1 MNMLNNR
8 ASLNPNRMP
17 MDCRILAGIFAL
29 ALLIRLLAILPVQ
42 QPGYMDAAYSY
53 DIALNLA
60 RGQGFVEPFLWNY
73 LDNPS
78 GLPHPSHLYWMP
90 LPTVLAWIGMTLFGQ
105 TYQAAQVLFAALS
118 AMLPL
123 VSYWVAVR
131 TTGSRRHGWLAGLLT
146 LFSGFYVLYW
156 GHTDNFT
163 PFALAGSLSL
173 VAAWQ
178 AGRAREEQLGA
189 ARPGFVPRLGHFV
202 PPTRGFA
209 ARARGSWGLG
219 VGGWALGAGVL
230 VGLAHLSRADGPLLL
245 IAIGVVWS
253 TSLVSNPQS
262 PTKERRLAIR
272 DFLLVILGYTLVMLP
287 WFVRNWMVVGTPL
300 PTVGSKTMW
309 LTTYDDLFSYGREL
323 SLQTYLAWGWNNIL
337 RSKLDALW
345 LNTQTVLAVFCMI
358 FLAPLVPIGWWRLR
372 RHRLYQLAAGYG
384 ALLFLA
390 MTLVF
395 TFPGPRGGLFHSGG
409 ALLPFVFTS
418 ALVGLD
424 TVVEWAAGRRRG
436 WDAHV
441 AKQVFGT
448 GVVGLALLVTG
459 FLYYRGVIVR
469 TRGRGEDAGYSH
481 LVEWLET
488 EGQAGTVVMIGD
500 PPGYWYHG
508 GGPSIVVPNEPVET
522 VLSVADR
529 YGARYLALD
538 RNRPAPLASLYEGP
552 VPHPRLSLVE
562 TLSGELR
569 VYHIAPPQ
577 GVVMSGRGGS
587 SQRTR

>member
-8 ASLNPNRMP
+8 DSLNPNRMP
-17 MDCRILAGIFAL
+17 MDCRILAGIFAM

-73 LDNPS
+73 LDDPA

-90 LPTVLAWIGMTLFGQ
+90 LPTMLAWVGLTLFGR
-105 TYQAAQVLFAALS
+105 TYQAGQGPFAFLS
-118 AMLPL
+118 ALLPL
-123 VSYWVAVR
+123 VSYWVAVQ

-146 LFSGFYVLYW
+146 LFSGFYVRYW

-178 AGRAREEQLGA
+178 AGRAREKQLGA
-189 ARPGFVPRLGHFV
+189 GG
-202 PPTRGFA
+202 
-209 ARARGSWGLG
+209 WGLRAG
-219 VGGWALGAGVL
+219 RWALGAGAL
-230 VGLAHLSRADGPLLL
+230 AGLAHLSRADGPLLL
-245 IAIGVVWS
+245 VAIGVVWGK
-253 TSLVSNPQS
+253 SLISNLQS
-262 PTKERRLAIR
+262 PTNERRLAIG
-272 DFLLVILGYTLVMLP
+272 DFLLVLLGYTLVMLP
-287 WFVRNWMVVGTPL
+287 WFVRNWMVAGTPL
-300 PTVGSKTMW
+300 PTIGTKTLW

-323 SLQTYLAWGWNNIL
+323 SLHTYLAWGWANIL
-337 RSKLDALW
+337 RSKLGALW

-372 RHRLYQLAAGYG
+372 RHRLYQLAAWYG

-409 ALLPFVFTS
+409 ALLPFIFTS

-424 TVVEWAAGRRRG
+424 TVVEWASGRRQG
-436 WDAHV
+436 WNAHV
-441 AKQVFGT
+441 AKQVFGI
-448 GVVGLALLVTG
+448 GLVGLALLVTG
-459 FLYYRGVIVR
+459 FLYYRGVIVG
-469 TRGRGEDAGYSH
+469 TRGQGEDTAYSY
-481 LVEWLET
+481 LVEWLEA
-488 EGQAGTVVMIGD
+488 EGQAGTVVMVGD

-508 GGPSIVVPNEPVET
+508 GGPSIVVPNEPVEIA
-522 VLSVADR
+522 LAVADR
-529 YGARYLALD
+529 YGARYLILD
-538 RNRPAPLASLYEGP
+538 RNRPAPLASLYEGAEG
-552 VPHPRLSLVE
+552 HPRLHLVE
-562 TLSGELR
+562 TLPGDMHVFRIS
-569 VYHIAPPQ
+569 PPE
-577 GVVMSGRGGS
+577 V
-587 SQRTR
+587 QR

>member
-1 MNMLNNR
+1 MNEQTRDLWFLLAM
-8 ASLNPNRMP
+8 SL
-17 MDCRILAGIFAL
+17 IVH
-29 ALLIRLLAILPVQ
+29 LLAIIPVE

-60 RGQGFVEPFLWNY
+60 HGHGFVEPFLWNY
-73 LDNPS
+73 LDNPA

-90 LPTVLAWIGMTLFGQ
+90 LPTMLAWVGLTLLGQ
-105 TYQAAQVLFAALS
+105 TYRAAQVPFAALS
-118 AMLPL
+118 ALLPL
-123 VSYWVAVR
+123 VSYWVAVQ

-163 PFALAGSLSL
+163 PFALVGSLSL

-178 AGRAREEQLGA
+178 AGRAREKQLKAAGWGLGA
-189 ARPGFVPRLGHFV
+189 ARPGC
-202 PPTRGFA
+202 A
-209 ARARGSWGLG
+209 ARAGGGWGLG
-219 VGGWALGAGVL
+219 AGGWALGAGAL
-230 VGLAHLSRADGPLLL
+230 TGLAHLSRADAPLLL
-245 IAIGVVWS
+245 IAIGMVWGMP
-253 TSLVSNPQS
+253 LISNLPWPTRQGRQS

-287 WFVRNWMVVGTPL
+287 WFVRNWTVIGVPL
-300 PTVGSKTMW
+300 PTVGAKTIW

-345 LNTQTVLAVFCMI
+345 LNTQTALAVFCMI

-372 RHRLYQLAAGYG
+372 RHRVYQLAAWYG

-409 ALLPFVFTS
+409 ALLPSIFTS

-424 TVVEWAAGRRRG
+424 TVVEWASGRRQG

-441 AKQVFGT
+441 AKQVFGI

-459 FLYYRGVIVR
+459 FLYYRGVIVG
-469 TRGRGEDAGYSH
+469 TRGQGEDAAYSY

-488 EGQAGTVVMIGD
+488 EGQAETVVMVGD

-508 GGPSIVVPNEPVET
+508 DGPSVVVPNEPVET

-538 RNRPAPLASLYEGP
+538 RNRPAPLASLYEGL
-552 VPHPRLSLVE
+552 VTHPRLSLVE
-562 TLSGELR
+562 TLPGELR

-577 GVVMSGRGGS
+577 GAVTSGRGGS
-587 SQRTR
+587 SQRSR